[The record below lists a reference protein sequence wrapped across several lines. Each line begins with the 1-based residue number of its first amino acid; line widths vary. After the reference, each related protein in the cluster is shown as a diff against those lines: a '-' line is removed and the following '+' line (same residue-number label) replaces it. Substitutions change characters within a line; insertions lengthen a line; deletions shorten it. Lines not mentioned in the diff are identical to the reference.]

1 MNFTDLNGHLLPDI
15 NHKINNIDET
25 LEIIKKIDN
34 IGVETIV
41 ESPNSSFAE
50 NYSASK
56 IEEKIDEITS
66 LLTDLG
72 INNTTLLVGMENNL
86 VKELPDLISE
96 KIAVTINYT
105 KFITIK
111 FPFWGLPKNFG
122 DTLRLINFMGFT
134 PILLNVENNDYFQ
147 KNPTKINELIQE
159 NCLIQLSSSSF
170 LSTSPIKVKDFS
182 QFIISENF
190 VHLVSGFVNYE
201 ASKIEQNLN
210 ETTDFIENISGKKT
224 VESLMSINPRRIA
237 FGNEPNIEIEEI
249 RPSKFKLFFSHSFKK
264 IPSALEFF
272 YWKFLTVKK
281 ILKRL
286 LNNNKF

>member
-25 LEIIKKIDN
+25 LEIIKKIAN

-41 ESPNSSFAE
+41 ETPNRSFSE
-50 NYSASK
+50 NYSVSK
-56 IEEKIDEITS
+56 IEKTIDEITS

-72 INNTTLLVGMENNL
+72 INNTTLLVGMENNFD
-86 VKELPDLISE
+86 KELPTMISE

-111 FPFWGLPKNFG
+111 FPFWGLPNNFG

-134 PILLNVENNDYFQ
+134 PILLNVENNNYFQ
-147 KNPTKINELIQE
+147 KKPNQLNELIKE
-159 NCLIQLSSSSF
+159 NCLIQLSSSSL
-170 LSTSPIKVKDFS
+170 LSTSPIKVRDFS
-182 QFIISENF
+182 EFIISKKF

-201 ASKIEQNLN
+201 ASAIEQNLK
-210 ETTDFIENISGKKT
+210 ETTDFIENISGEET
-224 VESLMSINPRRIA
+224 VESLMSINPRLIA

-249 RPSKFKLFFSHSFKK
+249 SPSKFKLFISYSFKK
-264 IPSALEFF
+264 LPTVLEFLH
-272 YWKFLTVKK
+272 WKLLTVIKT
-281 ILKRL
+281 LKRL
-286 LNNNKF
+286 INHNKF